1 MVLERSILFCSWMM
15 MMSASC
21 VLFSASIAPD
31 RGGIFPGAAR
41 HSACRTRTDA
51 GTSAAAVVGTVIGER
66 ILKRVPEP
74 IYRRVVSVL
83 VLALGVHGVS
93 GLENR
98 RSYESG
104 C

>member
-51 GTSAAAVVGTVIGER
+51 GTSAERVGTKLAVAAVS
-66 ILKRVPEP
+66 VPH
-74 IYRRVVSVL
+74 L
-83 VLALGVHGVS
+83 VLALGAFMVFRV
-93 GLENR
+93 
-98 RSYESG
+98 
-104 C
+104 